1 MVILN
6 IVLLQVLEL
15 PQVCVSQAGPWH
27 ANPNVVSYVAGFN
40 GEGDWDA
47 GTVYETGDV
56 VAYAGN
62 SYVAIHNLCTGC
74 NSSN

>member
-1 MVILN
+1 MA
-6 IVLLQVLEL
+6 
-15 PQVCVSQAGPWH
+15 P

-56 VAYAGN
+56 VLYAGN
-62 SYVAIHNLCTGC
+62 SYVAIQTSVQGAIPPTET
-74 NSSN
+74 